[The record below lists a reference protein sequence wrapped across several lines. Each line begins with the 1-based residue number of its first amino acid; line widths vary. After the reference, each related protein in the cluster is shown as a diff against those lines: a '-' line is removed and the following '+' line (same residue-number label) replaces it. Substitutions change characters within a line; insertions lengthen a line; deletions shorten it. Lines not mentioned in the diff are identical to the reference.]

1 MKMKTFIGMM
11 AGVGALA
18 SAAPVLAADPST
30 TLLSSMCSGCH
41 GTDGSSRGPATPSI
55 AGMNAEYFVESM
67 KAFRDGKRAATVMTR
82 ITKGYTDQEIEAM
95 AQYFAAQKLVRF
107 PQSFD
112 PKLAERGKRLHENYC
127 EKCHE
132 DGGRKSDE
140 AGVLA
145 GQMAPYL
152 RFSLDDFLQ
161 GRREIDKKM
170 KAKLD
175 DLLAAEGKE
184 GLEAVV
190 HFYGSQHDK

>member
-1 MKMKTFIGMM
+1 MKTKTLMGAMVI
-11 AGVGALA
+11 AGAAL
-18 SAAPVLAADPST
+18 STVPVLAADPAT
-30 TLLSSMCSGCH
+30 NLLSAMCSGCH
-41 GTDGSSRGPATPSI
+41 GTDGSSRGPTIPSI
-55 AGMNAEYFVESM
+55 AGMNAEYFVDSM
-67 KAFRDGKRAATVMTR
+67 KAFRDGTRAATVMTR
-82 ITKGYTDQEIEAM
+82 IAKGYTDQEIEAM

-132 DGGRKSDE
+132 DGGMKSDE

-145 GQMAPYL
+145 GQMMPYL

-170 KAKLD
+170 KAKVD